1 MKGETGSNI
10 PSSPASEIGAIEEE
24 PLELGVGEIDAKS
37 VIPDDSVIK
46 LEEMFYKKSTPK
58 DTKEEVGSTSTEK
71 PRKKVG
77 TKRTTTTS
85 SPSPTSE
92 KALDDVSLDDE

>member
-1 MKGETGSNI
+1 MKGETGPK
-10 PSSPASEIGAIEEE
+10 PSAPAPQTGAIEEE

-46 LEEMFYKKSTPK
+46 LEELYYKKSTPK
-58 DTKEEVGSTSTEK
+58 GTKEEVGTTSTEK

-77 TKRTTTTS
+77 TKRTTPTS

-92 KALDDVSLDDE
+92 KSLDDVSVDDE

>member
-1 MKGETGSNI
+1 MKGETGPK
-10 PSSPASEIGAIEEE
+10 PSAPAPEAGAIEEE

-46 LEEMFYKKSTPK
+46 LEELYYKKSTPK
-58 DTKEEVGSTSTEK
+58 ATSEEVGATSTEK

-77 TKRTTTTS
+77 AKRTATTS
-85 SPSPTSE
+85 SPSSTSV
-92 KALDDVSLDDE
+92 KSLDDVSLDDE